1 MQNVDVLKF
10 KDELESLCKKY
21 DCEISGRTG
30 DDGSIDVSFPKQ
42 NYVIDYWNN
51 IIFYFDENEDLKYP
65 IDDVIKGLFDDE
77 ESKELGGLNNIK
89 VHCGIFTNNSSKAE
103 DKLKEIMNN
112 FNNEEIY
119 GLILSSDRKELKLN
133 NGERYIW
140 IRPTDNS
147 RGYRCKKAIIDRE
160 ISYKELMEHVAY
172 VCMYCGEED
181 IEII

>member
-42 NYVIDYWNN
+42 NYVIDYSDN
-51 IIFYFDENEDLKYP
+51 IVFYFDDNENLKYP
-65 IDDVIKGLFDDE
+65 IDEAIKGLFNGK
-77 ESKELGGLNNIK
+77 SRELNGLNNVK
-89 VHCGIFTNNSSKAE
+89 VQCGIFTNNASKVE

-112 FNNEEIY
+112 FNNEEIDS
-119 GLILSSDRKELKLN
+119 LILSSDRKELRLK
-133 NGERYIW
+133 NGEKYIW

-160 ISYKELMEHVAY
+160 ISYKELMEYVAY

-181 IEII
+181 VEII